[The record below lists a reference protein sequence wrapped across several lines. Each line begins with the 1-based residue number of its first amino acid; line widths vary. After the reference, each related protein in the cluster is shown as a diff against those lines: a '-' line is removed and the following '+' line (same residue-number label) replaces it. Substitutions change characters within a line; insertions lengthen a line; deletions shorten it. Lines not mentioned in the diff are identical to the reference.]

1 MFNDFKDE
9 PMKQWILTAFTIIA
23 IINTSG
29 AQIMTKHLVAANY
42 SQPGYN
48 VSATGIAAYN
58 KDGGAEIYP
67 NPIDD
72 RMYVRL
78 HDINGPSTILVKDV
92 IGKTI
97 FMQNVDPQGRSAQ
110 YEVDLSGKPG
120 GLYFVEVRNGD
131 DLVYTGRVVK
141 Q

>member
-1 MFNDFKDE
+1 
-9 PMKQWILTAFTIIA
+9 MKQWILTAFIIIA
-23 IINTSG
+23 IINTST
-29 AQIMTKHLVAANY
+29 AQVMGKHLVAANY

-48 VSATGIAAYN
+48 VAATGVAAFN
-58 KDGGAEIYP
+58 KDEGAEVYP

-78 HDINGPSTILVKDV
+78 HDIDGPSTISVKDV
-92 IGKTI
+92 IGKTV
-97 FMQNVDPQGRSAQ
+97 FMQSVDPGGRSAQ
-110 YEVDLSGKPG
+110 YEVDFSGKPG

-131 DLVYTGRVVK
+131 ELIYTGRVVK